1 MAPLY
6 GHLGRDPAPLALMQK
21 KAIRLF
27 RWVERMNRPDA
38 DMGEFAAA
46 EESYLTGD
54 QIPDTLIEVLKH
66 IAIDF
71 MPETKAAAQCINEWL
86 NGQTDLAPNTQVVR
100 GVGNCEFEIRG
111 TPISALAQPYRF
123 YLLKRVQ
130 DEYAGLD
137 AVAQAEV
144 QSLLSACNMSELLN
158 LKINREIGRRD
169 NLEVWV

>member
-1 MAPLY
+1 
-6 GHLGRDPAPLALMQK
+6 MQK

-38 DMGEFAAA
+38 DIGEFASA
-46 EESYLTGD
+46 EESYLTDD

-71 MPETKAAAQCINEWL
+71 MPETQAAAHCINVWL
-86 NGQTDLAPNTQVVR
+86 DEQTEFEPNTQVVR
-100 GVGNCEFEIRG
+100 GVGNCEFELRG
-111 TPISALAQPYRF
+111 THISALAQPYRF

-130 DEYAGLD
+130 DEFAGLD
-137 AVAQAEV
+137 ATAQEDV

-158 LKINREIGRRD
+158 IKINRDIGRHN

>member
-1 MAPLY
+1 
-6 GHLGRDPAPLALMQK
+6 MQK

-38 DMGEFAAA
+38 DMGEFASA
-46 EESYLTGD
+46 EESYLAGD
-54 QIPDTLIEVLKH
+54 QIPNTLIEALKH

-71 MPETKAAAQCINEWL
+71 VPETRAAANCINAWL
-86 NGQTDLAPNTQVVR
+86 DDQTDLAPNTQVVR

-111 TPISALAQPYRF
+111 TNISALAQPYRF

-130 DEYAGLD
+130 DEFAGLD

-158 LKINREIGRRD
+158 IKINRNIGRHD